1 MTIQQI
7 TYHSNAVLTARH
19 FFENLE
25 LKYNYFWLIN
35 HQSKNDHVTNQN
47 QIMKTTN
54 FKKIVILTMGIVFSV
69 NSFGQNKPS
78 KAPSVPVTED
88 YFGIKIEDKYRNLE
102 DLKNEQTLSWMKSQA
117 DYTNSI
123 LNSIPGKQKII
134 DELASIDNRSTESIS
149 TLLIIEDGTYFYL
162 KTTPKDQVAKLYKR
176 KGLKGKETLIF
187 DPEKYQNNGKDIFNI
202 STFSPN
208 KSGNLIAV
216 NISKNGGEMSE
227 MILINTADNN
237 ILSDKIDKLR
247 FGSAN
252 WLKDDKSFL
261 YIQSPTQDI
270 HDMKAQ
276 MDVVTKMHIIG
287 TDVSKDRLIFSKAMY
302 PELNIAEE
310 EIPFLGYDVDSDL
323 LSFGPYSVNPNQ
335 KIFIAPGSE
344 LTNSKI
350 NWKLFTDRKD
360 EIKGFAFSDKDI
372 YMYSTLN
379 APNFKVIKTSIANPN
394 VATATLVIPEESG
407 SNLNG
412 IVLTKDG
419 IFYTRTR
426 NGIES
431 KLYFTD
437 FEGKKHHEITTPK
450 KAASIFMEV
459 RGNKF
464 SDIWITTTGWTTK
477 GERYKYDLK
486 TNTFKREQLSTI
498 IDYPEF
504 ANFEVEELMVKS
516 YDGTEV
522 PLSIIYKKGI
532 KKDKKNPVLFY
543 GYGAYGMSMT
553 PVFNPEL
560 LLWVERGGILAVAHV
575 RGGGELGEKWHLAG
589 QKTTKQNTWKDVIAC
604 TEYMI
609 NQGYTNPTKT
619 AIYSRS
625 AGGIFVGRAMTE
637 RPDLYAVAIP
647 GVGSMNTV
655 RGENS
660 PNGPANMPEFGTM
673 KIKEEAKALIE
684 MDSYLQL
691 KDGVKY
697 PATLTT
703 AGFNDPRIIVW
714 SPAKFAAR
722 LLEANVSGKPT
733 LLKVDYEAGHFGGAS
748 KLKSYE
754 EIADVLSFAFWQVGH
769 PDFQPKN

>member
-1 MTIQQI
+1 
-7 TYHSNAVLTARH
+7 
-19 FFENLE
+19 
-25 LKYNYFWLIN
+25 
-35 HQSKNDHVTNQN
+35 
-47 QIMKTTN
+47 MKTTTL
-54 FKKIVILTMGIVFSV
+54 KQIAILTIGFAFST
-69 NSFGQNKPS
+69 NSFGQNKPA

-102 DLKNEQTLSWMKSQA
+102 DLKNEQTLSWMKGQA

-134 DELASIDNRSTESIS
+134 DELASIDNRTTESIS
-149 TLLIIEDGTYFYL
+149 TLQIMDDGTYFYL

-176 KGLKGKETLIF
+176 NGLKGKETLIF
-187 DPEKYQNNGKDIFNI
+187 DPESYQKSGKDVFNV

-208 KSGNLIAV
+208 KSGKLIAI

-227 MILINTADNN
+227 MILMNTADNT

-247 FGSAN
+247 FGGAN

-261 YIQSPTQDI
+261 YIQSPTDDI

-276 MDVVTKMHIIG
+276 MDVRTKVHSIG
-287 TDVSKDRLIFSKAMY
+287 TDVSKDKLVFSKAMY

-310 EIPFLGYDVDSDL
+310 EIPFVGYDVDSDL
-323 LSFGPYSVNPNQ
+323 LFFSPYSVDTNQ
-335 KIFIAPGSE
+335 KVFLAQGADLNKP
-344 LTNSKI
+344 KI
-350 NWKLFTDRKD
+350 NWKLLTDRKD
-360 EIKGFAFSDKDI
+360 EVKGFAFSDKDI
-372 YMYSTLN
+372 YMYTTLN
-379 APNFKVIKTSIANPN
+379 APKFKVVKTSIANPN
-394 VATATLVIPEESG
+394 LATATLVIPENND
-407 SNLNG
+407 SNLNSM
-412 IVLTKDG
+412 VLSKDG

-437 FEGKKHHEITTPK
+437 FEGKKHKEITTPK
-450 KAASIFMEV
+450 KSASIFV
-459 RGNKF
+459 STRGNKF
-464 SDIWITTTGWTTK
+464 SDVWVTTTGWTNK
-477 GERYKYDLK
+477 GERYRYDLK
-486 TNTFKREQLSTI
+486 ANTFKREQLSTI
-498 IDYPEF
+498 IEYPEF
-504 ANFEVEELMVKS
+504 ENFEVEELMVKS
-516 YDGTEV
+516 HDGVEV

-532 KKDKKNPVLFY
+532 KKDKNNPVLFY
-543 GYGAYGMSMT
+543 GYGAYGMSIT
-553 PVFNPEL
+553 PSFNPEL

-609 NQGYTNPTKT
+609 NEGYTNPTKT

-625 AGGIFVGRAMTE
+625 AGGIFVGRAITE

-655 RGENS
+655 RGENT

-673 KIKEEAKALIE
+673 KVKEEAKALIE

-722 LLEANVSGKPT
+722 LLEANASDKPT

-769 PDFQPKN
+769 PDFQPTK

>member
-7 TYHSNAVLTARH
+7 AYHSNAVLTAHH
-19 FFENLE
+19 FFENSE

-54 FKKIVILTMGIVFSV
+54 FKKIAILTMGIVFSV

-208 KSGNLIAV
+208 KSGSLIAV

-287 TDVSKDRLIFSKAMY
+287 ADVSKDRLIFSKAMY